1 MDLKK
6 DCVSHR
12 KEFELYFCSG
22 GGQLV
27 TGQSCFDTIPY
38 SKFGHVNIDF
48 REHFSCAFQAFLAPA
63 CTSAL
68 FSKVKN
74 FYSTIQRLA
83 FNSIDGWAE
92 AKAAMQLIDE
102 CEFNHQAAA

>member
-1 MDLKK
+1 MDGWTSKVLKEVLMDLKK

-48 REHFSCAFQAFLAPA
+48 REHFSCAFQAFFGA
-63 CTSAL
+63 CLHFSPL
-68 FSKVKN
+68 F
-74 FYSTIQRLA
+74 
-83 FNSIDGWAE
+83 
-92 AKAAMQLIDE
+92 
-102 CEFNHQAAA
+102 